1 MLRRLTAVRIG
12 LLVGLAIAAARLGG
26 CQYIELIDL
35 RGLDYRFLQR
45 GPRPGVAEV
54 VILAIDDA
62 SVNRVGRWP
71 WPRGVIA
78 KLLDRVSADGAA
90 VVGFD
95 IVQSEAT
102 HASIDVD
109 GLRAHLPDVDAR
121 TWAALSAA
129 LRYTAGDDE
138 RLADA
143 VRASGRAVLGYFF
156 DFEASADGSPPI
168 RVSDYN
174 IVQHSGSGRG
184 ERQVPL
190 GPVAQGNLPALTA
203 AARELGYFNF
213 VPDPDGS
220 YRRAPLAIRYG
231 DTVALPLSLAMLRV
245 YRPDAALA
253 IRFGDSGVESLRI
266 GTRQVPVGE
275 HAELLLNFRGGGGSF
290 PHVSAADVLEDR
302 VAAGTFRDKLVLVG
316 VTAAAVADVRVM
328 PFDAIFPGVEIH
340 ANVLDNILRDDFLLR
355 PKAIVLAEAGLVV
368 VMTVVLG
375 WMLHRVRGFAGA
387 ALTVLVFVGYLVGS
401 QWLFVEHGVPLS
413 LVYPLAAIAFTYT
426 AVGVHHYVV
435 EEREKRKIRDAFGL
449 YLNPHLAERVAE
461 HPEMLALGGEK
472 RDLTVLFSDIR
483 GFTTL
488 SEGLE
493 PEALVELL
501 NEYLGEMTDVVFAHD
516 GTLDKYIGDAIMAVW
531 GAPVT
536 QPDHAARACRAALGM
551 VEALR
556 ALTVEWERRGVP
568 VLQIGIGLNTG
579 PMVVG
584 NMGSARRLSYTV
596 IGDNVNLGSRL
607 EGLTKTYGSPV
618 IASESTVLAAGPGFV
633 TRELDL
639 VRVKGKRLPVRI
651 FEVLGVAAAT
661 ASWGPLVDQF
671 HAAIAA
677 YRARQWADALRLLE
691 AVRVQYPHDGPSR
704 LYMERCQALL
714 AAPPGPEWDAVTVM
728 EAK

>member
-12 LLVGLAIAAARLGG
+12 LLVGLAVAAIRLAG
-26 CQYIELIDL
+26 CQYVELIDL

-45 GPRPGVAEV
+45 GPRPGVADV
-54 VILAIDDA
+54 VIVAVDDA
-62 SVNRVGRWP
+62 SLIRLGRWP

-78 KLLDRVSADGAA
+78 RLLDRLSADGAT
-90 VVGFD
+90 VIGFD

-102 HASIDVD
+102 TTGLDVD
-109 GLRAHLPDVDAR
+109 GLRARLPDVDDDL
-121 TWAALSAA
+121 WQALSAA
-129 LRYTAGDDE
+129 LRQPAGEDE

-156 DFEASADGSPPI
+156 DFDAPAGASPPV

-174 IVQHSGSGRG
+174 VVQHSGSGRG
-184 ERQVPL
+184 EQQVPL
-190 GPVAQGNLPALTA
+190 GPVAQGNLPPLTE

-245 YRPDAALA
+245 YRPEAAVA
-253 IRFGDSGVESLRI
+253 IRFGDFGVESVRV
-266 GTRQVPVGE
+266 GAQAVPVGK
-275 HAELLLNFRGGGGSF
+275 HGELLINFRGRGGSF
-290 PHVSAADVLEDR
+290 PQVSAADVVEGG
-302 VAAGTFRDKLVLVG
+302 VPAGTFRGKLVLVG

-328 PFDAIFPGVEIH
+328 PFDGIFPGVEIH
-340 ANVLDNILRDDFLLR
+340 ANVLDNILRDDFVRR
-355 PKAIVLAEAGLVV
+355 PPSIGVAEAALVV
-368 VMTVVLG
+368 AVTVVLG
-375 WMLHRVRGFAGA
+375 WVLHRVRGFAGA
-387 ALTVLVFVGYLVGS
+387 ALTVCVLVGYLLGS
-401 QWLFVEHGVPLS
+401 QWLFVAHGVPLS
-413 LVYPLAAIAFTYT
+413 FVYPLAAVAFTYT
-426 AVGVHHYVV
+426 AVGVQHYVV

-449 YLNPHLAERVAE
+449 YLNPHLAQRVAE
-461 HPEMLALGGEK
+461 HPELLALGGEK
-472 RDLTVLFSDIR
+472 RELTVLFSDIR

-493 PEALVELL
+493 PEALVDLL
-501 NEYLGEMTDVVFAHD
+501 NEYLGAMTDVVFAHD

-531 GAPVT
+531 GAPVA

-556 ALTVEWERRGVP
+556 ALTVEWQRRGVP
-568 VLQIGIGLNTG
+568 VLAIGIGLNTG

-607 EGLTKTYGSPV
+607 EGLTKMYGSPI
-618 IASESTVLAAGPGFV
+618 IASESTVLAAGAGIV

-651 FEVLGVAAAT
+651 FEVLGAAEAAA
-661 ASWGPLVDQF
+661 AWGPLVDQF
-671 HAAIAA
+671 HGALAA
-677 YRARQWADALRLLE
+677 YRARRWRDALQGLE
-691 AVRVQYPHDGPSR
+691 GVRARYPDDGPSR
-704 LYMERCQALL
+704 LYIERCHALL

>member
-1 MLRRLTAVRIG
+1 M
-12 LLVGLAIAAARLGG
+12 GLAVAVVRLAG

-45 GPRPGVAEV
+45 GPLPAVADV
-54 VILAIDDA
+54 VIVAVDDA
-62 SVNRVGRWP
+62 SLNRLGRWP
-71 WPRGVIA
+71 WSRVVIA
-78 KLLDRVSADGAA
+78 RLLDRLSADGAA
-90 VVGFD
+90 VIGFD

-102 HASIDVD
+102 DSGLDMD
-109 GLRAHLPDVDAR
+109 GLRARLPDVDAR
-121 TWAALSAA
+121 TWEALSTA
-129 LRYTAGDDE
+129 LQHSAGDDE
-138 RLADA
+138 RLAEA

-156 DFEASADGSPPI
+156 DFDAPAGVSPPV

-174 IVQHSGSGRG
+174 IVQHSAGGRG
-184 ERQVPL
+184 EGQVPL
-190 GPVAQGNLPALTA
+190 APVAQGNLPALTA

-213 VPDPDGS
+213 IPDPDGS
-220 YRRAPLAIRYG
+220 YRRAPLALRYG
-231 DTVALPLSLAMLRV
+231 DTVALPLSLAMLRA
-245 YRPDAALA
+245 YRPDSVLA
-253 IRFGDSGVESLRI
+253 IRFGDSGVESLRV
-266 GTRQVPVGE
+266 GTQQVPVGQ
-275 HAELLLNFRGGGGSF
+275 HGELLLNFRGAGGSF
-290 PHVSAADVLEDR
+290 PHISAADVLEGR
-302 VAAGTFRDKLVLVG
+302 VPAGTFRDKLVLVG

-328 PFDAIFPGVEIH
+328 PFDGIFPGVEIH
-340 ANVLDNILRDDFLLR
+340 ANVLDNILRDDFVVR
-355 PKAIVLAEAGLVV
+355 PKSMVLAEAGLVV
-368 VMTVVLG
+368 VLTVVLG
-375 WMLHRVRGFAGA
+375 WTLHRIRGFAGA

-401 QWLFVEHGVPLS
+401 QWLFVTHGLPLS
-413 LVYPLAAIAFTYT
+413 LVYPLVAIAFTYT
-426 AVGVHHYVV
+426 AVGVQHYVV

-449 YLNPHLAERVAE
+449 YLNPHLAQRVAE

-531 GAPVT
+531 GAPIA

-551 VEALR
+551 VAALR
-556 ALTVEWERRGVP
+556 ALTVEWQRRGVP

-607 EGLTKTYGSPV
+607 EGLTKMYGSAI

-651 FEVLGVAAAT
+651 FEVLGAAEAE
-661 ASWGPLVDQF
+661 ASWRPLVDQF

-677 YRARQWADALRLLE
+677 YRTRQWSDAVRLLE
-691 AVRVQYPHDGPSR
+691 AVLGQYPHDAPSR
-704 LYMERCQALL
+704 LYMERCHALL